1 VDQLEVKL
9 PFLAEGVDS
18 CTVSF
23 WHVSEGDRVEE
34 GDDLVEMQTS
44 KAAFNV
50 PSPCSGT
57 VSEIMVDEGDEVR
70 VGDVI
75 CIIE

>member
-1 VDQLEVKL
+1 MEVKL
-9 PFLAEGVDS
+9 PFLAEGVDI

-23 WHVSEGDRVEE
+23 WHVSEGDSVEE

-44 KAAFNV
+44 KAVFNV
-50 PSPCSGT
+50 PSPCAGT
-57 VSEIMVDEGDEVR
+57 IAEIVVNEGDEVR

-75 CIIE
+75 CIIED

>member
-1 VDQLEVKL
+1 MEVKL
-9 PFLAEGVDS
+9 PFLAEGVES

-23 WHVSEGDRVEE
+23 WHVNEGDTVEE

-44 KAAFNV
+44 KAVFNV
-50 PSPCSGT
+50 PSPCAGT
-57 VSEIMVDEGDEVR
+57 ISQIVAGEGDEVK

-75 CIIE
+75 CMMEE

>member
-1 VDQLEVKL
+1 MEVKL
-9 PFLAEGVDS
+9 PFLAEGVDI

-23 WHVSEGDRVEE
+23 WHVTVGDSVEE

-50 PSPCSGT
+50 PSPCAGT
-57 VSEIMVDEGDEVR
+57 ITEIVVNEGDEVR

-75 CIIE
+75 CIIED

>member
-1 VDQLEVKL
+1 MEVKL
-9 PFLAEGVDS
+9 PFLAEGVES

-23 WHVSEGDRVEE
+23 WHVSPGDHVET

-57 VSEIMVDEGDEVR
+57 VRKLLAAEGDQVK
-70 VGDVI
+70 VGEVI
-75 CIIE
+75 CIIDE

>member
-1 VDQLEVKL
+1 MEVKL
-9 PFLAEGVDS
+9 PYLAEGVDS

-23 WHVSEGDRVEE
+23 WQVSEGDSVEE

-44 KAAFNV
+44 KAVFNI
-50 PSPCSGT
+50 PSPVSGT
-57 VSEIMVDEGDEVR
+57 VTEILAWEGDEAK
-70 VGDVI
+70 VGDDL

>member
-1 VDQLEVKL
+1 MEVKL

-23 WHVSEGDRVEE
+23 WHVSEGDNVEK

-44 KAAFNV
+44 KAVFNV
-50 PSPCSGT
+50 PSPSAGT
-57 VSEIMVDEGDEVR
+57 ISEILVSEGDDVK
-70 VGDVI
+70 VGDII
-75 CIIE
+75 CIIDA

>member
-1 VDQLEVKL
+1 MDVKM
-9 PFLAEGVDS
+9 PFIAEGIDS

-23 WHVSEGDRVEE
+23 WLVSEGDHVEE

-50 PSPCSGT
+50 PSPCAGT
-57 VSEIMVDEGDEVR
+57 VTEILVSEGEEVR
-70 VGDVI
+70 VGDDI
-75 CIIE
+75 CIIEE

>member
-1 VDQLEVKL
+1 MEVKL

-23 WHVSEGDRVEE
+23 WQVSEGDHVEE

-44 KAAFNV
+44 KAVFNV
-50 PSPCSGT
+50 PSPTAGIISEIV
-57 VSEIMVDEGDEVR
+57 VSEGAEVK

-75 CIIE
+75 CIMEE

>member
-1 VDQLEVKL
+1 MEVKM
-9 PFLAEGVDS
+9 PFLGEGVES

-23 WHVSEGDRVEE
+23 WLVSEGDYVEE

-50 PSPCSGT
+50 PSPSAGT
-57 VSEIMVDEGDEVR
+57 VTEILVFEGDEIK

-75 CIIE
+75 CIIKK

>member
-1 VDQLEVKL
+1 MEVKL
-9 PFLAEGVDS
+9 PFLAEGVES

-23 WHVSEGDRVEE
+23 WHVSEGDHVEE

-50 PSPCSGT
+50 PSPCSGI
-57 VSEIMVDEGDEVR
+57 VARILAAEGEEVR

-75 CIIE
+75 CIIEK

>member
-1 VDQLEVKL
+1 VE
-9 PFLAEGVDS
+9 S

-23 WHVSEGDRVEE
+23 WQVSEGDHVEE

-50 PSPCSGT
+50 PSPCAGT
-57 VSEIMVDEGDEVR
+57 VTEILVSEGDEVK
-70 VGDVI
+70 VGDPI
-75 CIIE
+75 CIIVE

>member
-1 VDQLEVKL
+1 MDVRL
-9 PFLAEGVDS
+9 PFLAEGVES

-23 WHVSEGDRVEE
+23 WHVSEGDGVEE

-57 VSEIMVDEGDEVR
+57 ISEILVREGDQVR
-70 VGDVI
+70 VGDAI
-75 CIIE
+75 CRIEK